1 MKISK
6 AFAISLILLVPTI
19 SKISFAHGC
28 TDTLLPQYAKQ
39 SVLGIFGDQIDL
51 NADSRFP
58 FLGKVL
64 KSNCSTQHA
73 SCQVLFEPKEIF
85 FDLESAMGEMF
96 GIPEKS
102 IQDVSVTFDGING
115 TQFPVGSEWFAI
127 PGHYGSRDGHGSGFV
142 FNTSCGSALAS
153 YKDGNLI
160 LLNGKVIPYADVKRP
175 LSEIINPKSIDR
187 LKNAL
192 HQMLINQK

>member
-1 MKISK
+1 MKTSK
-6 AFAISLILLVPTI
+6 ACVISLILLVQSI
-19 SKISFAHGC
+19 SKTAFAHEC
-28 TDTLLPQYAKQ
+28 IDPSLTQYAKQ
-39 SVLGIFGDQIDL
+39 SLLSLFGDHINL
-51 NADSRFP
+51 NANSRFP

-64 KSNCSTQHA
+64 KSTCSTQHT

-85 FDLESAMGEMF
+85 FDLESAVGDMF

-102 IQDVSVTFDGING
+102 IQDVFVIFDGING

-127 PGHYGSRDGHGSGFV
+127 PENYGSSDGHGSGFV

-175 LSEIINPKSIDR
+175 LSEMINPKSIER

-192 HQMLINQK
+192 HEVMINQK